1 MDVTAQLRR
10 FVKDVAVGQT
20 KRQTEDGHF
29 INLAQVLQTDVS
41 YDDSHG
47 NDNILNSKF
56 LTKSKKTKETTHKT
70 KTKKTVTKQQPQQM
84 QEHFSWMSMLQCS
97 SVSEKSVDLKK
108 THYTGQGQT
117 FCMWMQST
125 VKMM

>member
-1 MDVTAQLRR
+1 MDVTAQLR

-29 INLAQVLQTDVS
+29 INLAQVLHTDVS

-70 KTKKTVTKQQPQQM
+70 KTKNSNKTTTTTNARALQLNVNAP
-84 QEHFSWMSMLQCS
+84 MLIC
-97 SVSEKSVDLKK
+97 
-108 THYTGQGQT
+108 
-117 FCMWMQST
+117 F
-125 VKMM
+125 